1 MTKQLFVCKEEKQAK
16 RFSRLFV
23 SLTGYRLIKKLI
35 LERAE
40 QMDAVILNN
49 KQVLQQLVS
58 HSIIYKDE
66 LQKTID
72 RL

>member
-1 MTKQLFVCKEEKQAK
+1 M
-16 RFSRLFV
+16 
-23 SLTGYRLIKKLI
+23 SLAGYRLIKKLI

-40 QMDAVILNN
+40 QMDVVILNN